1 MWGDTNMI
9 KNLQSLGSFTLA
21 KTYSVDILKSASNN
35 LNIFALGLTTSR
47 TQHDGIQHTNK

>member
-21 KTYSVDILKSASNN
+21 KSYSVDILKSASNS
-35 LNIFALGLTTSR
+35 LNIFALGLTTNR
-47 TQHDGIQHTNK
+47 TQHDDIQLNNK